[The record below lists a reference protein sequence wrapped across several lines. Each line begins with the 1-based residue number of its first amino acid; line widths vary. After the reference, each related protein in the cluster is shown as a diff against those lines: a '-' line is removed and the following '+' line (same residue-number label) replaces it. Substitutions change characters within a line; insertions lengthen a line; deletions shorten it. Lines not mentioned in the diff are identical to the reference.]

1 MIYYLYWFVVFLVA
15 VGTIGSLLLLYALVK
30 KTPAQAV
37 GYIVGTLLREGTFIW
52 FLVLVYPVLK
62 FIN

>member
-15 VGTIGSLLLLYALVK
+15 VGTIGSLNKYALFK
-30 KTPAQAV
+30 KTTAQSV

>member
-1 MIYYLYWFVVFLVA
+1 MIYFLYWFVVLLVA
-15 VGTIGSLLLLYALVK
+15 VGTIGSLTKYALVN

>member
-1 MIYYLYWFVVFLVA
+1 MIYYLYWFVVFLVV
-15 VGTIGSLLLLYALVK
+15 VGTIGSLTKYALVK

-37 GYIVGTLLREGTFIW
+37 GYVMGTLLREGIFIW
-52 FLVLVYPVLK
+52 FLVIVYPVLK